1 MENRQES
8 GLPRRAWLSV
18 LVIFLLIPA
27 LVILG
32 GRLGGRTYY
41 LVGVG
46 VIFLTCL
53 PFFLVFEQHRP
64 QAREVVTLAVLSAL
78 AVAAR
83 AAFGAIPVF
92 KPMMAVIMISGM
104 AYGPESGF
112 LVGAV
117 TAFASNFLF
126 GQGPWTP
133 WQMFAYGFGGF
144 LAGAGARLKLLPQ
157 RKLPMAVFGFFAV
170 VLVIGPI
177 LDTCSVFTMPTQV
190 NLTTAGAIYLAG
202 FPYNVNHGLSTL
214 VTLYLVGEPMLG
226 KLNRIKTK
234 YGAAEEWKDWP
245 PEDHRPAQKG

>member
-1 MENRQES
+1 MEEKKRR
-8 GLPRRAWLSV
+8 LPRRAWVSI

-27 LVILG
+27 LVFLG
-32 GRLGGRTYY
+32 GKMGGRTYY
-41 LVGVG
+41 LVGVT
-46 VIFLTCL
+46 VILLTCL

-78 AVAAR
+78 SVAAR
-83 AAFGAIPVF
+83 AAFGAIPIF
-92 KPMMAVIMISGM
+92 KPMMAIIMISGM

-133 WQMFAYGFGGF
+133 WQMFAYGLGGF
-144 LAGAGARLKLLPQ
+144 LAGGAVRLKLLPPQ
-157 RKLPMAVFGFFAV
+157 KLPMAMFGFFIV

-214 VTLYLVGEPMLG
+214 VTLYLVGEPMLR

-234 YGAAEEWKDWP
+234 YGTVDEWESWP
-245 PEDHRPAQKG
+245 PQDDQTPQKG

>member
-1 MENRQES
+1 MNQSKERK
-8 GLPRRAWLSV
+8 LPRRAWVSV

-27 LVILG
+27 LVIFG
-32 GRLGGRTYY
+32 GKLGGRTYY
-41 LVGVG
+41 LVGVA

-64 QAREVVTLAVLSAL
+64 QAREVAVLAVLSAL
-78 AVAAR
+78 SVAAR
-83 AAFGAIPVF
+83 AAFGVIPVF
-92 KPMMAVIMISGM
+92 KPMMAIIMISGM
-104 AYGPESGF
+104 ACGPESGF

-133 WQMFAYGFGGF
+133 WQMFAYGLGGF
-144 LAGAGARLKLLPQ
+144 LAGGAVRLKLLPQ
-157 RKLPMAVFGFFAV
+157 KKLPMAVFGFFAV

-190 NLTTAGAIYLAG
+190 NLTTAGTIYLAG

-234 YGAAEEWKDWP
+234 YAAVEEW
-245 PEDHRPAQKG
+245 EDNQDGQAAQKG

>member
-1 MENRQES
+1 MEVKNK
-8 GLPRRAWLSV
+8 LPHRAWLSV

-27 LVILG
+27 LVLLG
-32 GRLGGRTYY
+32 GKLGGRTYY
-41 LVGVG
+41 LIGVG

-83 AAFGAIPVF
+83 AAFGVIPAF
-92 KPMMAVIMISGM
+92 KPMMAVIMIAGM

-133 WQMFAYGFGGF
+133 WQMFAYGIGGF
-144 LAGAGARLKLLPQ
+144 LAGAGVRLKLLPEK
-157 RKLPMAVFGFFAV
+157 KLPMAVFGFFAV

-190 NLTTAGAIYLAG
+190 NRTTAAAIYLAG
-202 FPYNVNHGLSTL
+202 FPYNVTHGLSTL

-226 KLNRIKTK
+226 KLRRIQRK
-234 YGAAEEWKDWP
+234 YGAVEPW
-245 PEDHRPAQKG
+245 EDLKERPSDTEKGRLS